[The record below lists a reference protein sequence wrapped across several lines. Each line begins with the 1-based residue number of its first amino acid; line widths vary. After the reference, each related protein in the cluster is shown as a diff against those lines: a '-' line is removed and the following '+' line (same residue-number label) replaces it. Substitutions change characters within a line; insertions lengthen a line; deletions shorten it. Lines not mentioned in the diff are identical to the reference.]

1 MSKRFAIAAAMAIA
15 LAVPGAA
22 GAQSNILTDW
32 GVSDMR
38 QALTAAGAK
47 ITSETKLDSG
57 APYINAETDQ
67 GLKFVVYGTVCK
79 GETVKRC
86 AGANLVADF
95 TYDSDAAVDARE
107 KKIDRAAVGVRNA
120 GDNTLEASRYLIF
133 DDGITAGNLSKNIA
147 VFIEVVHDIWNGG
160 GD

>member
-1 MSKRFAIAAAMAIA
+1 MSKRFAIVGAMAMA
-15 LAVPGAA
+15 LALPGAA
-22 GAQSNILTDW
+22 GAQSNLLRDW
-32 GVSDMR
+32 GSSDMR

-47 ITSETKLDSG
+47 INSETQLESG
-57 APYINAETDQ
+57 APYFNAETDQ
-67 GLKFVVYGTVCK
+67 GLKFIVYGTVCK

-95 TYDSDAAVDARE
+95 SYDSDAAVDARE

-120 GDNTLEASRYLIF
+120 GGNTLEVSRYVIF
-133 DDGITAGNLSKNIA
+133 DEGITAGNLRENVL